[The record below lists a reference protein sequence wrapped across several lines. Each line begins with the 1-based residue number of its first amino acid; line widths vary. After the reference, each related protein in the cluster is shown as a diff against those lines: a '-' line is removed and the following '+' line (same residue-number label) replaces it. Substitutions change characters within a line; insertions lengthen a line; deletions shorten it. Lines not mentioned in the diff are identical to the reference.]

1 MNDQV
6 LQSLTDTTIKALIKG
21 AIKEAS
27 LWVSQGKIIKDFIL
41 AIEAIPGKKDAYKI
55 LSSSPNCPYKVV
67 QLRNYVKSY
76 DLHNKL
82 GIIKNN
88 LKMTHY
94 VTVFNSSLSE
104 NQQCNLLQIAS
115 DQNLSMVQFKEL
127 VKKSSGYIRRVRKVN
142 TTAFQKF
149 HDAYIKALTRA
160 CDSEREVAVKSIKE
174 VLSFAV
180 RNGLL

>member
-41 AIEAIPGKKDAYKI
+41 AIEALPGKKDAYKI
-55 LSSSPNCPYKVV
+55 LSSSPNCPYKDQ
-67 QLRNYVKSY
+67 QLRHYVRCY

-82 GIIKNN
+82 GLNNDN

-94 VTVFNSSLSE
+94 VSILGAHIPE
-104 NQQCNLLQIAS
+104 DQKYNLLQIANNN
-115 DQNLSMVQFKEL
+115 NLSISQFKEL
-127 VKKSSGYIRRVRKVN
+127 IKNSHNNTKKSSKIN
-142 TTAFQKF
+142 SAAFQKF

-160 CDSEREVAVKSIKE
+160 CNSEREVAVKSIKE
-174 VLSFAV
+174 ILSFAV
-180 RNGLL
+180 KNGLL